1 LNRANKGFS
10 RYPSSLPVMSRR
22 QQQQQQG
29 QRPATEVIGEVHRRL
44 SSSGPKYTSIDGS
57 PRVSSIPLRVKPPSA
72 SEASPLASP
81 HEINSGFINPKSRRS
96 TIFASSTSNTTPH
109 STPNPRSGPR
119 VSENTPSGAL
129 NPRSGP
135 RESGGMPP
143 DKTPTTHHTQSSVS
157 STASAHVRRSSYNTR
172 LRRSSRQSLSP
183 PPPAVADEAAGDGGI
198 PPVPPLP
205 DQVFVGKHR
214 QMPSGPR
221 AVPPAQFRSV
231 SNSQHQPPPPPPQSL
246 HHSSSSRS
254 ISSSLPPKTNPQ
266 RLMMPSVSQY
276 QTPPS
281 PNKQH
286 SDFPLPHVPSRQ
298 TNQSNH
304 TYRRSLIHA
313 HEFSS
318 TPNLSNLTKVPSNEP
333 TAAPVRPPSLRPNP
347 PSQSNSSPNLAKSP
361 YRPLNRPAHV
371 HPPANCDSSYYADT
385 SPQKKQHKHSSHED
399 LNGSRPVVTRMRS
412 KSTAAK
418 QWHQVN
424 ESSGSAGPGA
434 GAGAGGSGSPRSG
447 QTSVAA
453 TRRML
458 VSPFTRRTSQQT
470 QSSSDN
476 NLDDTTMTTS
486 TAFSSYDDSNSSNME
501 ENEVVEVMKKL
512 VTSKTEDSSARRRMD
527 ELKRNGGMPLPK
539 NSMTPAIATKHF
551 KLNLYEKGEILDFR
565 KVYFCGRPDAKKISG
580 DIRRAVNNYGFDD
593 EKGDYKVVPGDHLA
607 YRYEILGVLGKGSF
621 GKVLKCVDHRTGKLV
636 AVKMIINRKR
646 FHMQA
651 LVEADILKSLSKGDP
666 QDKCHLIRYTD
677 HFNFRDHLCIST
689 ELLGINLYELIKY
702 NGFRGLPL
710 TLVKHFTRQML
721 EALDFLAS
729 KKIIHCDLKPEN
741 VLLSDPERGK
751 VKIIDFGSSCY
762 ESERVYT
769 YIQSRFYRS
778 PEVILG
784 MMYDEQIDIW
794 SLGCIISELL
804 TGRPLFMGENEQEQ
818 IACIMEIF
826 GVPDKALIS
835 KCTRRKLFFDS
846 MGNPRP
852 SSSSKRKRQ
861 PNSRTMQQELK
872 TNDPTLIDFI
882 SSFLSWN
889 PRKRTTPKRAL
900 QHELLTSSQATAVPP
915 PPPPPHHQL
924 PKPQISTP
932 DNPTNHRHSM
942 GYKASPRQMQ
952 QRATPNNSR
961 LFTASWNGKLA

>member
-1 LNRANKGFS
+1 
-10 RYPSSLPVMSRR
+10 MSRR
-22 QQQQQQG
+22 QQTQQQQQG

-44 SSSGPKYTSIDGS
+44 SSSGPKYTSVDGS
-57 PRVSSIPLRVKPPSA
+57 PRTSSIPLRVKPPPA

-96 TIFASSTSNTTPH
+96 TVFASTSTSNTSSH
-109 STPNPRSGPR
+109 NVSSGPPKPR
-119 VSENTPSGAL
+119 GGPALDYTPSHSYNSATVTPRNPPRGSGGLFPENTPVQ
-129 NPRSGP
+129 R
-135 RESGGMPP
+135 
-143 DKTPTTHHTQSSVS
+143 PTGHHTQPSVN
-157 STASAHVRRSSYNTR
+157 STASGHVRRTSYTKM
-172 LRRSSRQSLSP
+172 RRSSRQSLSP
-183 PPPAVADEAAGDGGI
+183 PPAPVVNEDAEDNGI

-205 DQVFVGKHR
+205 DQMFVGKHR

-221 AVPPAQFRSV
+221 AVPRPQFRSV
-231 SNSQHQPPPPPPQSL
+231 SNSQQQQQPLPQVL

-254 ISSSLPPKTNPQ
+254 ISSSLPPKSNPP
-266 RLMMPSVSQY
+266 RITMPSVSQY
-276 QTPPS
+276 QTSSPS
-281 PNKQH
+281 KQNP
-286 SDFPLPHVPSRQ
+286 DFPLPHVPSRQ
-298 TNQSNH
+298 GNQNNH
-304 TYRRSLIHA
+304 SYRRSLIHA

-318 TPNLSNLTKVPSNEP
+318 TPNLSNLTKVPSHDPSSNP
-333 TAAPVRPPSLRPNP
+333 PVRPPSLRPNLP
-347 PSQSNSSPNLAKSP
+347 PQSNSSPNLAKSP

-371 HPPANCDSSYYADT
+371 HPPANCDSSYYAET
-385 SPQKKQHKHSSHED
+385 SPQKKQHKHSSQED
-399 LNGSRPVVTRMRS
+399 LYDPRPVVTRMRS

-424 ESSGSAGPGA
+424 ENSGVSGCE
-434 GAGAGGSGSPRSG
+434 SGSPRSG

-476 NLDDTTMTTS
+476 NLDDTTQTSLTTLPS
-486 TAFSSYDDSNSSNME
+486 HEDSSNME
-501 ENEVVEVMKKL
+501 EIEIAEMMKKL

-527 ELKRNGGMPLPK
+527 ELKRNGGIPLPK

-551 KLNLYEKGEILDFR
+551 NLNLYEKGEILDFR

-593 EKGDYKVVPGDHLA
+593 DKGDYKVVPGDHLA

-621 GKVLKCVDHRTGKLV
+621 GKVLKCVDHRSGKLV

-646 FHMQA
+646 FHLQA

-677 HFNFRDHLCIST
+677 HFTFRDHLCIST

-729 KKIIHCDLKPEN
+729 KTIIHCDLKPEN
-741 VLLSDPERGK
+741 VLISDAERGR

-872 TNDPTLIDFI
+872 TSDPTLIDFI

-889 PRKRTTPKRAL
+889 PKRRTNPKRAL
-900 QHELLTSSQATAVPP
+900 KHELLTSTPSGTTAAAPP
-915 PPPPPHHQL
+915 PPPPPHHQQL
-924 PKPQISTP
+924 ANPHISTP
-932 DNPTNHRHSM
+932 DNPTNHRRSM

-952 QRATPNNSR
+952 QRATPNNDR
-961 LFTASWNGKLA
+961 LFAASWNGKFA

>member
-1 LNRANKGFS
+1 MFWSSVVGLNCLNGANSSFS

-22 QQQQQQG
+22 QQQQQQQG

-44 SSSGPKYTSIDGS
+44 SSSGPKYTSVDGS

-96 TIFASSTSNTTPH
+96 TVFASSSTFNTPTHSHTVAPSSH
-109 STPNPRSGPR
+109 QRSVPRVPDSTPSYPPASNPRNGNGPPR
-119 VSENTPSGAL
+119 V
-129 NPRSGP
+129 PRGIAP
-135 RESGGMPP
+135 E
-143 DKTPTTHHTQSSVS
+143 KAHHNTQSSVS
-157 STASAHVRRSSYNTR
+157 STASGHVRRSSYNTK

-183 PPPAVADEAAGDGGI
+183 PPPAVANEAAGDDGI

-221 AVPPAQFRSV
+221 AVPRPQFRSV
-231 SNSQHQPPPPPPQSL
+231 SNSQNPPPPPQEL
-246 HHSSSSRS
+246 RHSSSSRS
-254 ISSSLPPKTNPQ
+254 ISSSLPPHANPP

-281 PNKQH
+281 PGKQH
-286 SDFPLPHVPSRQ
+286 SSDFPLPHVPSRQ

-304 TYRRSLIHA
+304 SFRRSLIHA

-318 TPNLSNLTKVPSNEP
+318 TPNLSNLTKVPSNEHS
-333 TAAPVRPPSLRPNP
+333 TAPILPPSLRPNP
-347 PSQSNSSPNLAKSP
+347 PPQSNSSPNLAKSP

-385 SPQKKQHKHSSHED
+385 SPQKKQQHKHSSQED

-418 QWHQVN
+418 QWHQMN
-424 ESSGSAGPGA
+424 ETGA
-434 GAGAGGSGSPRSG
+434 GASGSGSPRSG

-476 NLDDTTMTTS
+476 NLDDTTMTSS
-486 TAFSSYDDSNSSNME
+486 TALSSHGDSSNSNME
-501 ENEVVEVMKKL
+501 ENEVVEIMKKL

-729 KKIIHCDLKPEN
+729 KTIIHCDLKPEN

-872 TNDPTLIDFI
+872 TNDQTLIDFI

-889 PRKRTTPKRAL
+889 PKRRTTPCHGILKDE
-900 QHELLTSSQATAVPP
+900 QH
-915 PPPPPHHQL
+915 
-924 PKPQISTP
+924 
-932 DNPTNHRHSM
+932 
-942 GYKASPRQMQ
+942 
-952 QRATPNNSR
+952 PNVHYNMN
-961 LFTASWNGKLA
+961 F